1 MKIFLNVSNLH
12 LKFSGSDSKPL
23 SFRKDSSSPR
33 MTEQIQALWR
43 RLECT
48 SSGLLVR
55 PMLALQWSQFPVSY
69 DNENWHVEEMEPWDR
84 KDGKIMWKKIIFG
97 LFFGVFLI
105 PISGLHFNWVNNLEI
120 DTILHSIH

>member
-69 DNENWHVEEMEPWDR
+69 DNETWHV
-84 KDGKIMWKKIIFG
+84 KIMWKKIIFG

>member
-1 MKIFLNVSNLH
+1 
-12 LKFSGSDSKPL
+12 
-23 SFRKDSSSPR
+23 
-33 MTEQIQALWR
+33 MTEQIQTLWR

-55 PMLALQWSQFPVSY
+55 PMLALQCSQFPVSY
-69 DNENWHVEEMEPWDR
+69 DNETWHVEEMEPWGR
-84 KDGKIMWKKIIFG
+84 KYGKIMWKNHFWTIFWR
-97 LFFGVFLI
+97 FFI

>member
-1 MKIFLNVSNLH
+1 
-12 LKFSGSDSKPL
+12 
-23 SFRKDSSSPR
+23 

-69 DNENWHVEEMEPWDR
+69 DNETWHVEEMEPWVR
-84 KDGKIMWKKIIFG
+84 KYGKIMWKKIIFG